1 MDMIHNTYASSHSL
15 RKRYSD
21 FLQNIIYSSADPT
34 ALRKRAGQGVSR
46 WEKFMRDCLSR
57 GTFAPPPEASLAS
70 FLSWLAHTLGSDAKD
85 ARREDCSSFPGV

>member
-21 FLQNIIYSSADPT
+21 FLQTT